1 MKPAPR
7 EPVILVVRAEAH
19 TPDEPQEL
27 AGLRARG
34 WRTWTL
40 TESAVHPPKLRE
52 DDRRLSLR
60 VRSVHAGAGLERG
73 CLAAFRAL
81 APWVAIWF
89 PDAGPCPSEQ
99 EMDLAAA
106 ASEEAHLVLAAN
118 PQGKCRYLCLAAPI
132 ALLFHDL
139 EWQLSPPVNALVERA
154 LEAGASVYS
163 LPSSD

>member
-7 EPVILVVRAEAH
+7 EPVILIVQTDSPARDDY
-19 TPDEPQEL
+19 PEL
-27 AGLRARG
+27 AAVRERG

-40 TESAVHPPKLRE
+40 TESAAHPPRQPE
-52 DDRRLSLR
+52 DDRQVSLR

-89 PDAGPCPSEQ
+89 PEAGSCPSEL
-99 EMDLAAA
+99 ELDRAAA
-106 ASEEAHLVLAAN
+106 ASEEADVVLATN
-118 PQGKCRYLCLAAPI
+118 PQGKCHYLCLAAPV
-132 ALLFHDL
+132 ALLFQDL
-139 EWQLSPPVNALVERA
+139 EWQSSPPVSALVERT

-163 LPSSD
+163 LPSPV